1 VEVNEAFSVLTGV
14 RKGDIPGRDCREVE
28 PLNSLWNTVVA
39 SLLHKEKQ
47 SEQVQFEGKTLQA
60 SIVPVTAG
68 GEIQNLCIS
77 FRDISSFVSLQ
88 NEFLKRNKELVI
100 TNTLSSAFI
109 SSSNMEHVYNDLLEK
124 VLITSDLSMGWILV
138 KEEGHFVLKSISGV
152 SREFKKNI
160 ERHELDFLI
169 SDMANLHTPL
179 FVIEP
184 DSDEMPTVLQQ
195 EGISFFVAIPLRA
208 GSEDVGVLML
218 ASRMNIA
225 LDFDLASLLSLIGN
239 NLSLIAE
246 KIMLFQETERLA
258 VTDALTGLYNTRH
271 FYEILEAEVART
283 DRYETPFSLIL
294 FDIDDFKVLNDTYGH
309 QAGDDVL
316 CSVAEVFQ
324 RTSRKTD
331 TVARYGGEEFISIL
345 PNTGKEMA
353 YTLATRIKEEIERT
367 RLLSD
372 DSLHIS
378 VSGGV
383 ATCPF
388 DATDAR
394 SLMYAADMAMY
405 AAKAAGK
412 NQIKCYAA
420 REAGGK
426 P

>member
-1 VEVNEAFSVLTGV
+1 
-14 RKGDIPGRDCREVE
+14 
-28 PLNSLWNTVVA
+28 VVA
-39 SLLHKEKQ
+39 SLLHKERQ
-47 SEQVQFEGKTLQA
+47 SEQVQFDGKYLQA
-60 SIVPVTAG
+60 TIAPITAG
-68 GEIQNLCIS
+68 DEIQNLCIS
-77 FRDISSFVSLQ
+77 LRDISSFVSLQ

-109 SSSNMEHVYNDLLEK
+109 SSNNMEHVYNDLLEK
-124 VLITSDLSMGWILV
+124 VLITSDLGMGWILV
-138 KEEGHFVLKSISGV
+138 KEDQHSVLKSISGV
-152 SREFKKNI
+152 SREFKKKI
-160 ERHELDFLI
+160 EGHELDFLI
-169 SDMANLHTPL
+169 SEVEEADTPL
-179 FVIEP
+179 FVMESE
-184 DSDEMPTVLQQ
+184 SDEMPAVLQR

-208 GSEDVGVLML
+208 GGEDVGVLML

-283 DRYETPFSLIL
+283 DRYESPFSLIL
-294 FDIDDFKVLNDTYGH
+294 FDIDDFKTLNDTYGH

-316 CSVAEVFQ
+316 RAVAEVFQ
-324 RTSRKTD
+324 QTSRKTD

-353 YTLATRIKEEIERT
+353 YTLATRIKEKVERA
-367 RLLSD
+367 RLLEDESVR
-372 DSLHIS
+372 IS

-405 AAKAAGK
+405 EAKSCGK
-412 NQIKCYAA
+412 NQIRCYSAWK
-420 REAGGK
+420 RGGS

>member
-14 RKGDIPGRDCREVE
+14 RKEDIPGRDCREVE

-208 GSEDVGVLML
+208 GSG
-218 ASRMNIA
+218 S
-225 LDFDLASLLSLIGN
+225 
-239 NLSLIAE
+239 
-246 KIMLFQETERLA
+246 
-258 VTDALTGLYNTRH
+258 
-271 FYEILEAEVART
+271 
-283 DRYETPFSLIL
+283 
-294 FDIDDFKVLNDTYGH
+294 
-309 QAGDDVL
+309 
-316 CSVAEVFQ
+316 
-324 RTSRKTD
+324 
-331 TVARYGGEEFISIL
+331 
-345 PNTGKEMA
+345 
-353 YTLATRIKEEIERT
+353 
-367 RLLSD
+367 
-372 DSLHIS
+372 
-378 VSGGV
+378 
-383 ATCPF
+383 
-388 DATDAR
+388 
-394 SLMYAADMAMY
+394 
-405 AAKAAGK
+405 
-412 NQIKCYAA
+412 
-420 REAGGK
+420 
-426 P
+426 